1 MLNLQQRLKLQQ
13 KLSPQQIQFVNLL
26 QLNNLSLEQ
35 RIQSELE
42 ANPMLEETL
51 ELSTSAEEQDE
62 RGEGEEET
70 DFDWEELLPSSDD
83 DSYGYKVHVDT
94 EERPERPLAA
104 AVSMTEHLQAQLTLH
119 DLTALQSL
127 IATQVIG
134 SIDEDGY
141 LRREINSI
149 IDDLLF
155 THGKYVTPEEIEY
168 MLRRIQRLDPP
179 GIGARDL
186 RECLMVQLELL
197 PEETPGRDTATKI
210 LSKYFEDFTM
220 KRFARIRERLGVDNE
235 VLRVAFEVVRRLNP
249 KPGEGTLSSQ
259 ENYITPD
266 FEVRAL
272 EQGLEVSLIRSAGP
286 KIQISPQ
293 YRAMLEQLTPKNLPI
308 PRSGEAAKTRQF
320 LKQRFDS
327 ARWFIDAVNQRR
339 RTLLLVMR
347 AIAEKQHDFFT
358 LGPGH
363 LKPLILA
370 DIAELIDMDIST
382 VSRVVGGKYV
392 QTDFGVYALKY
403 FFSEG
408 VATQGGEM
416 VSNTE
421 VKAILVDIIRQENKA
436 APLSDR
442 KLAEYLNEQGFLIA
456 RRTISKY
463 REQLSIPVARMR
475 KEIVTP

>member
-42 ANPMLEETL
+42 ANPMLEESL

-62 RGEGEEET
+62 RGDGEEET

-83 DSYGYKVHVDT
+83 DSYGYKAHVDT

-155 THGKYVTPEEIEY
+155 THGKYVTPEDIEY

-186 RECLMVQLELL
+186 QECLLVQLELL
-197 PEETPGRDTATKI
+197 PEETQGRDIATKI

-235 VLRVAFEVVRRLNP
+235 VLRVAFEVIRRLNP

-286 KIQISPQ
+286 KIHISPQ
-293 YRAMLEQLTPKNLPI
+293 YRAMLEQLAPKNLPI

-347 AIAEKQHDFFT
+347 AIAEKQHGFFT

-408 VATQGGEM
+408 VATQSGEM

-421 VKAILVDIIRQENKA
+421 VKAIIVDIIRQENKA

-442 KLAEYLNEQGFLIA
+442 KLAEYLNKQGFLIA

-475 KEIVTP
+475 KEIVTT